1 MIRTMRQNAVIFAA
15 IWTSLFLSISANA
28 DQPLVGR
35 ASVIDAD
42 TIEVQ
47 GERVR
52 LNGIDAPEGRQ
63 HCYDADGREYRCGQV
78 AAAALDAFLAS
89 SRPITCDFVERDRY
103 GRFVGVCRRS
113 DGSDVQLWL
122 VENGHALD
130 WPRYS
135 GGRYASHQL
144 AAQREGRGV
153 WQGRFVAPWDWRR
166 GER

>member
-1 MIRTMRQNAVIFAA
+1 MRTSAIAA
-15 IWTSLFLSISANA
+15 AWCGLALLLAGATHAQSEA
-28 DQPLVGR
+28 PLIGR

-63 HCYDADGREYRCGQV
+63 HCSDADAREYRCGQV
-78 AAAALDAFLAS
+78 AAAALDDFLAS
-89 SRPITCDFVERDRY
+89 ARPVICDFVERDRY

-113 DGSDVQLWL
+113 DGSDVQAWL

-135 GGRYASHQL
+135 GGQYASHQL
-144 AAQREGRGV
+144 AAQQDGRGM
-153 WQGRFVAPWDWRR
+153 WQGSFVAPWDWRR